1 MKEQWKPW
9 IAAVVLFAVA
19 VLMFVAAYRG
29 VIISGEPEREGVVLV
44 VVGVVFIVVGIW
56 LLVLRKK
63 FTPVPSGVV
72 QTEEPEHS
80 YDGLARMAEILTNG
94 NAQARDDMAL
104 LARGYEDF
112 ASEHGKW
119 CDALWAGTGGVE
131 PGERVLLV
139 FAYWLVGYNALPGS
153 EGNPLSFGA
162 YIDWKE
168 ETEGIVWGLKEAE
181 KNLGYSLGLD
191 SIAFS
196 GQESTEEALHIIGTD
211 LSAKGFALMYL
222 DIDGDCYHLFIIKDS
237 GADELMEL
245 ADSAGFTFVRL

>member
-44 VVGVVFIVVGIW
+44 VVGVVFIAVGIW

-72 QTEEPEHS
+72 QTKEPEHS
-80 YDGLARMAEILTNG
+80 YTGLARMAEILTNG

-112 ASEHGKW
+112 ASEHGPW
-119 CDALWAGTGGVE
+119 CNALWAGTGGVE

-139 FAYWLVGYNALPGS
+139 FAYWLVGYNALP
-153 EGNPLSFGA
+153 EGNPSSFGA

-168 ETEGIVWGLKEAE
+168 ETEDIVWGLKEAE

-196 GQESTEEALHIIGTD
+196 GQEPTEEALHIIGKD
-211 LSAKGFALMYL
+211 LSAKGFALTYL
-222 DIDGDCYHLFIIKDS
+222 DIDGDCYHLFVIKDS
-237 GADELMEL
+237 DADELMGL